1 MLQGGFVLVERALE
15 PKSSGLQTMD
25 LADSEEAKRVLLSG
39 APLYAWQDLELDST
53 LPPRRAGVYAWF
65 FTHPPDRVPISDCIA
80 RDGAYLL
87 YVGIASDKRK
97 GLYSRVREHFTL
109 NAEGSTLRKS
119 LGCLLEEKL
128 GTVLVR
134 AGSRR
139 TFGPQ
144 ELALTAW
151 MQAHA
156 RVAWFPIESPE
167 RIERRLIDSLR
178 PPLNLN
184 QNETHPFHKT
194 LTEIRRRAHRR
205 ADAAAARPTK

>member
-1 MLQGGFVLVERALE
+1 
-15 PKSSGLQTMD
+15 MD
-25 LADSEEAKRVLLSG
+25 LPDSEEASRELLSG
-39 APLYAWQDLELDST
+39 APLFTWQDLELDSR

-65 FTHPPDRVPISDCIA
+65 FTDPPDAVPTSDCIV
-80 RDGAYLL
+80 RDGAYLF

-109 NAEGSTLRKS
+109 NAEGSTLRRS

-139 TFGPQ
+139 TFGPG
-144 ELALTAW
+144 ESALTAW

-156 RVAWFPIESPE
+156 RVAWFPMENPE
-167 RIERRLIDSLR
+167 RIERRLIASLL
-178 PPLNLN
+178 PPLNLD
-184 QNETHPFHKT
+184 QNETHPFHRP
-194 LTEIRRRAHRR
+194 LTEIRRRARRR
-205 ADAAAARPTK
+205 ADAAATRPTK